1 MLTHT
6 GSKAGK
12 GRAQNALWSLEEKQG
27 VKVQWF
33 SAREAFL

>member
-12 GRAQNALWSLEEKQG
+12 GGAQSALWSLEEKQG

-33 SAREAFL
+33 SAREALL